1 LMRADARL
9 VVSPQLGESMERVLG
24 PAAAPWEW
32 VPNVVDGSFLSG
44 AFPDQRASGA
54 PFRFL
59 NVAFLHEK
67 KGQADLLRA
76 FAERFAGD
84 PSVRLGIGGDGP
96 ERGRLHELAGS
107 LAIAEQVDWLGALDR
122 DGVRQAMCEADAFV
136 LPSRLETFGVVV
148 IEALACGLPVVAT
161 RSGGPECIVTPDDGI
176 LVAVGDVHA
185 LGDGLVAMRDTA
197 ADYDPAALR
206 ARCAKRFGEAALV
219 QRLGSVYARVLAGGE
234 AA

>member
-1 LMRADARL
+1 M
-9 VVSPQLGESMERVLG
+9 G
-24 PAAAPWEW
+24 
-32 VPNVVDGSFLSG
+32 
-44 AFPDQRASGA
+44 
-54 PFRFL
+54 
-59 NVAFLHEK
+59 HEK

-161 RSGGPECIVTPDDGI
+161 RSGGAAVTALSSIVGCATPLPTTTRPLCGRAARSGSARRH
-176 LVAVGDVHA
+176 LCSVLGPSTPGCSRAVRQH
-185 LGDGLVAMRDTA
+185 
-197 ADYDPAALR
+197 
-206 ARCAKRFGEAALV
+206 E
-219 QRLGSVYARVLAGGE
+219 
-234 AA
+234 